1 MRTRHP
7 RNPPPSDEQGIR
19 MRRLREINERLT
31 TDRITA
37 HQIKQDHNFTKLTKL
52 TWKTAGTKRNTTLQ
66 LVPKM
71 RGLVGISV

>member
-1 MRTRHP
+1 MLRCERVIQEKK
-7 RNPPPSDEQGIR
+7 NLDEQGIR

-52 TWKTAGTKRNTTLQ
+52 TWKLLEQNGTLPFNWFQK
-66 LVPKM
+66 
-71 RGLVGISV
+71 